1 MKAMA
6 SVGVILILCSVGLAQ
21 PQKKPPEP
29 PKPEPK
35 GIEVKLDGI
44 TSTTPA
50 SWVPEKPANLLRPYQ
65 FRIPHAEGDKHD
77 AEVYVLKNVTG
88 STEENVNR
96 LKDMFVL
103 PTDMPKEKAVQ
114 QSSLKVGKANLTIVD
129 VQGTFLLKHIPIDK
143 AAKET
148 RPDYRMIGVIW
159 QSMDDSLAIR
169 LIGPKK
175 TVEWHA
181 KEFNEWLK
189 NFK

>member
-1 MKAMA
+1 
-6 SVGVILILCSVGLAQ
+6 
-21 PQKKPPEP
+21 
-29 PKPEPK
+29 
-35 GIEVKLDGI
+35 
-44 TSTTPA
+44 
-50 SWVPEKPANLLRPYQ
+50 VPEKPANLLRPYQ